1 MARIIIRSLLI
12 LLVLYLLGKLFLDH
26 NGLLK
31 QFQVQRMNTDE
42 ELSIDSLEYILQQK
56 KEERSRLLR
65 DTLYIEQLARTK
77 FGMSRPGEI
86 IFQFLP
92 PQDSLRK
99 DSTHPPTTDADS
111 K

>member
-1 MARIIIRSLLI
+1 MARIIIRSLLF
-12 LLVLYLLGKLFLDH
+12 LLVLYLVGKLFLEN

-31 QFQVQRMNTDE
+31 QFQIQRKNTE
-42 ELSIDSLEYILQQK
+42 VEQSIDALEQVLQQK

-65 DTLYIEQLARTK
+65 DTLYLEQLARTK
-77 FGMSRPGEI
+77 YGMSRRGEI

-92 PQDSLRK
+92 PQDSLK
-99 DSTHPPTTDADS
+99 NDNTHPPTLDGES